1 MSSTDYTPAQRE
13 AIKEAIRKTRAV
25 LEKYGEG
32 RIEPRDFA
40 QFFARYN
47 GIHIPGRESDSSSS
61 TEVARGLILGLR
73 KSPKFDHH
81 LDDVLRAAIRREV
94 NRAHQEIY
102 WLSGAK
108 HSDAVGFRMLL
119 EDNVEH
125 RECCERFVQ
134 SIDYGLGLGVFP
146 KDEVA
151 VLPPCCD
158 RAYFEVVFS
167 DEVATHKR
175 ERAS

>member
-1 MSSTDYTPAQRE
+1 MSCADYTPAQRN

-32 RIEPRDFA
+32 RLEPRDFA

-47 GIHIPGRESDSSSS
+47 GIHMPGRESDSSSS
-61 TEVARGLILGLR
+61 AEVAKGLMLGLR
-73 KSPKFDHH
+73 KSPNFDHR
-81 LDDVLRAAIRREV
+81 LDDALRAAIRREV

-108 HSDAVGFRMLL
+108 HPDAVGFRILV
-119 EDNVEH
+119 EDNVDN
-125 RECCERFVQ
+125 RECCEQFAKGV
-134 SIDYGLGLGVFP
+134 DYGLGIGVFP
-146 KDEVA
+146 KDEIV
-151 VLPPCCD
+151 VLPVCCD

-167 DEVATHKR
+167 DEINQG
-175 ERAS
+175 